1 MQVNWQ
7 VIQYIWIIL
16 CVFLCLW
23 ASSFWNTRTHIP
35 YRFFVN
41 QADGGTIKI
50 DLHSNATCSVSN
62 IKSSPRRWDRQW
74 SRSCTS
80 STSSSFPLSGSM
92 GLLFYPLSRTDG
104 HWSGLDWQPFDASLP
119 TTHTCTHKH
128 THFPH
133 CALVWVSVI
142 APGLV
147 HCRLHSTIHTNR
159 SPVNGPILT
168 LSL

>member
-1 MQVNWQ
+1 MQVNWR

-62 IKSSPRRWDRQW
+62 IKSRPRRWDRQW

-92 GLLFYPLSRTDG
+92 GLPFLPSLE
-104 HWSGLDWQPFDASLP
+104 DWQALARAWLTACWCFISY
-119 TTHTCTHKH
+119 H
-128 THFPH
+128 THSTP
-133 CALVWVSVI
+133 CTGLGVSDSPCGSALQAAQHHTYKSQRCEKAHFNFV
-142 APGLV
+142 LV
-147 HCRLHSTIHTNR
+147 KL
-159 SPVNGPILT
+159 
-168 LSL
+168 